1 MTFFRGL
8 PAALLFSAVLYA
20 RPLAAAQENSQQP
33 KQTIHVSV
41 DRVNV
46 GVIVTDHSGHFVEG
60 LRREDFRV
68 FDNGIEQALTGFTSI
83 EEPAQVLL
91 LIEAGPAVYVLE
103 GGHLQAAVALLNGLA
118 QDDRVAVVKYAQAPA
133 KLLDFTAD
141 KQAVEAAFGQLSF
154 NLGYGSLNLSTSVLK
169 VLEGLG
175 NVPGKKSIVLLST
188 GLDTSSANDSA
199 EVVQRL
205 RMGDV
210 RALAI
215 SYAVF
220 CLKKKNES
228 R

>member
-91 LIEAGPAVYVLE
+91 SSK
-103 GGHLQAAVALLNGLA
+103 LA
-118 QDDRVAVVKYAQAPA
+118 RPFIFWKA
-133 KLLDFTAD
+133 
-141 KQAVEAAFGQLSF
+141 
-154 NLGYGSLNLSTSVLK
+154 
-169 VLEGLG
+169 
-175 NVPGKKSIVLLST
+175 
-188 GLDTSSANDSA
+188 
-199 EVVQRL
+199 
-205 RMGDV
+205 
-210 RALAI
+210 AI
-215 SYAVF
+215 S
-220 CLKKKNES
+220 K
-228 R
+228 RP